1 MNQRS
6 KILLLGTLVLLLV
19 LRLYAFTTDYLFDPI
34 ADKESQIESLE
45 EDLRLQQQV
54 RRKIEKAVSD
64 YAQDVTKSLPAGA
77 SIAAT
82 LYQNWLVQTC
92 ADIGFNR
99 VTVTPS
105 TAERVSEGAKAL
117 RFTISAETSYPRL
130 QRLMLILEEAPL
142 LHRVQNLDVR
152 IADSPYEDLLEIG
165 LDVQALILS
174 DAEDRNWLLSEL
186 QITEL
191 DNVLVNGFE
200 KGQSPFL
207 VIKKRE
213 KPPASDLASEVIEET
228 PKVEVTVTEP
238 PKPDLTDRVIQ
249 IGTVFAGSVGE
260 AWFIDRV
267 TKKRSVLGEGDE
279 FEFYGVSGLIESVE
293 RKAVVISIDGER
305 SRWLLAESLK
315 DRVVI
320 GDENRYQASRFE

>member
-6 KILLLGTLVLLLV
+6 KILILGALVLVLV
-19 LRLYAFTTDYLFDPI
+19 LRLHAFTTDYLFGPI
-34 ADKESQIESLE
+34 AEKELQIESLE

-54 RRKIEKAVSD
+54 RRRIEKAVND
-64 YAQDVTKSLPAGA
+64 YEQDVTRSLPARA

-92 ADIGFNR
+92 AEVGLKR

-105 TAERVSEGAKAL
+105 TAEQVSDGAKSL
-117 RFTISAETSYPRL
+117 RFTISAETSYSRL
-130 QRLMLILEEAPL
+130 QRLMLILEKAPL
-142 LHRVQNLDVR
+142 LQRVQTLDVR
-152 IADSPYEDLLEIG
+152 IADSPYEDLLEVG

-174 DAEDRNWLLSEL
+174 DAEDRNWLLSDG
-186 QITEL
+186 QASEL
-191 DNVLVNGFE
+191 DNLLATGLE
-200 KGQSPFL
+200 KRVSPFL

-213 KPPASDLASEVIEET
+213 KSIASDLVEEI
-228 PKVEVTVTEP
+228 PKVEVAVTEP

-249 IGTVFAGSVGE
+249 IGTIFTGTIGE

-267 TKKRSVLGEGDE
+267 TKEKSVLGEGDT
-279 FEFYGVSGLIESVE
+279 FAFYGVNGLIERVE
-293 RKAVVISIDGER
+293 RQAVVISIDGER
-305 SRWLLAESLK
+305 SRWRLAESLK

-320 GDENRYQASRFE
+320 RDEDRYQASHLK

>member
-6 KILLLGTLVLLLV
+6 KILILGALVLVLV
-19 LRLYAFTTDYLFDPI
+19 LRLHAFTTDYLFGPI
-34 ADKESQIESLE
+34 AEKELQIESLE

-54 RRKIEKAVSD
+54 RRRIEKAVND
-64 YAQDVTKSLPAGA
+64 YEQDVTRSLPARA

-92 ADIGFNR
+92 AEVGLKR

-105 TAERVSEGAKAL
+105 TAEQVSDGAKSL

-130 QRLMLILEEAPL
+130 QRLMLILEKAPL
-142 LHRVQNLDVR
+142 LQRVQTLDVR
-152 IADSPYEDLLEIG
+152 IADSPYEDLLEVG

-174 DAEDRNWLLSEL
+174 DAEDRNWLLSDG
-186 QITEL
+186 QASEL
-191 DNVLVNGFE
+191 DNLLATGLE
-200 KGQSPFL
+200 KRVSPFL

-213 KPPASDLASEVIEET
+213 KPVASDLVEEI
-228 PKVEVTVTEP
+228 PKVEVAVTEP

-249 IGTVFAGSVGE
+249 IGTIFTGTIGE

-267 TKKRSVLGEGDE
+267 TKEKSVLGEGDT
-279 FEFYGVSGLIESVE
+279 FDFYGVNGLIERVE
-293 RKAVVISIDGER
+293 RQAVVISIDGER
-305 SRWLLAESLK
+305 SRWRLAESSK

-320 GDENRYQASRFE
+320 RDEDRYQASHLK

>member
-6 KILLLGTLVLLLV
+6 KILLLGVLMLLLV
-19 LRLYAFTTDYLFDPI
+19 LRLHAFTADYLFGPI
-34 ADKESQIESLE
+34 AEQELQIESLE

-54 RRKIEKAVSD
+54 RRRIEKAVND
-64 YAQDVTKSLPAGA
+64 YEQDVTRSLPART

-92 ADIGFNR
+92 AEVGLKR

-105 TAERVSEGAKAL
+105 TAEQVSDGAKSL

-130 QRLMLILEEAPL
+130 QRLMLILEKAPL
-142 LHRVQNLDVR
+142 LQRVQTLDVR
-152 IADSPYEDLLEIG
+152 IAKSPFEDLLEVG
-165 LDVQALILS
+165 LDVQALILG
-174 DAEDRNWLLSEL
+174 DAEDRNWLLSDV
-186 QITEL
+186 QASEL
-191 DNVLVNGFE
+191 DNVLATGI
-200 KGQSPFL
+200 KRKSSPFL

-213 KPPASDLASEVIEET
+213 KPIADDLVEEI
-228 PKVEVTVTEP
+228 PKVEVAVTEP

-249 IGTVFAGSVGE
+249 IGTIFTGTVGE

-267 TKKRSVLGEGDE
+267 TKEKSVLGEGDT
-279 FEFYGVSGLIESVE
+279 FDFYGVNGLIERVE
-293 RKAVVISIDGER
+293 RKAVVISIDGKR
-305 SRWLLAESLK
+305 SRWRLAESLK

-320 GDENRYQASRFE
+320 SDEDRYQASHFK

>member
-6 KILLLGTLVLLLV
+6 KILLLVTLVLLLV

-34 ADKESQIESLE
+34 ADKELQIESLE

-54 RRKIEKAVSD
+54 RRRIDKAVSD
-64 YAQDVTKSLPAGA
+64 YEQDVTKSLPARA

-92 ADIGFNR
+92 ADVGLNR

-105 TAERVSEGAKAL
+105 TAEQVSEGAKAL
-117 RFTISAETSYPRL
+117 RFTISAETSYARL

-165 LDVQALILS
+165 LDVQALILN

-191 DNVLVNGFE
+191 ENSLAKGIE
-200 KGQSPFL
+200 KRSSPFL

-213 KPPASDLASEVIEET
+213 KPPANDVAIEVIEET

-238 PKPDLTDRVIQ
+238 PTPDLTDRVIQ

-260 AWFIDRV
+260 AWFIDSV
-267 TKKRSVLGEGDE
+267 TNEKSVLGEGDV
-279 FEFYGVSGLIESVE
+279 FEFYGVNGLIERVE

-320 GDENRYQASRFE
+320 GDEKQYQTSHLK